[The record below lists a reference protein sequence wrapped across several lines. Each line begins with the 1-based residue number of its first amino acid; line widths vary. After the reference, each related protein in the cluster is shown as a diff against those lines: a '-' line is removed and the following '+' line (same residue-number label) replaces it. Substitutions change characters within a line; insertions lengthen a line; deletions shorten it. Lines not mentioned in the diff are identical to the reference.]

1 MQTMQTH
8 ITRALHDD
16 HMSALAL
23 IERLEALLGHH
34 GPGYPPAAATPAVAA
49 LLRDC
54 DHAIALEI
62 GPHFDFEEAEL
73 FPRLDAA
80 GAEGM
85 VMVLREEHEQIRP
98 LAQTLVDLAR
108 QGQSRGFVSS
118 AWVAFHAAGAA
129 FAGQL
134 AAHIAKEEMGML
146 PALDDILDPET
157 DATLALTLAS
167 QR

>member
-1 MQTMQTH
+1 METH
-8 ITRALHDD
+8 IARTLHDD
-16 HMSALAL
+16 HMAALAL

-34 GPGYPPAAATPAVAA
+34 GPGYAPAAATPAVAA

-54 DHAIALEI
+54 DRAIGLEI
-62 GPHFDFEEAEL
+62 GPHFDFEETEL

-85 VMVLREEHEQIRP
+85 VMVLMAEHEHIRP

-118 AWVAFHAAGAA
+118 SWVEFHATGAA

-134 AAHIAKEEMGML
+134 AAHIAKEEMGLL

-157 DATLALTLAS
+157 DAALALTFAN
-167 QR
+167 RR

>member
-1 MQTMQTH
+1 MQTH

-16 HMSALAL
+16 HLAALTL
-23 IERLEALLGHH
+23 IERLDALLGRHH
-34 GPGYPPAAATPAVAA
+34 PDYAPAAATPAVAA

-80 GAEGM
+80 GAAAM
-85 VMVLREEHEQIRP
+85 VALLTAEHAHIRP
-98 LAQTLVDLAR
+98 LAQTLTALAR
-108 QGQSRGFVSS
+108 QGQSRGFT
-118 AWVAFHAAGAA
+118 AALWQEFHATGAD
-129 FAGQL
+129 FSGQL

-146 PALDDILDPET
+146 PALDDILDTET
-157 DATLALTLAS
+157 DAALALIFAS